1 MDRLNFLKLGH
12 LLKIM
17 LLLLLLLFSSF
28 FLFLLCVFT
37 FYTRQPGR
45 EGGREGGSALSE
57 GAVLLRNI
65 TRRGYTAYFSH
76 RPFVRSYFAPFFVP
90 F

>member
-45 EGGREGGSALSE
+45 EGGREE
-57 GAVLLRNI
+57 VL
-65 TRRGYTAYFSH
+65 Y
-76 RPFVRSYFAPFFVP
+76 PKAPFFSVT
-90 F
+90 